1 MKTITTI
8 VEAVGLTAAG
18 LLTAAAIVLTVLAR
32 TGRGTVL

>member
-1 MKTITTI
+1 MKTLTTI

>member
-1 MKTITTI
+1 MKAFTTI

-18 LLTAAAIVLTVLAR
+18 VLTAAAIVITVLAR

>member
-8 VEAVGLTAAG
+8 AEAVGLTAVG
-18 LLTAAAIVLTVLAR
+18 VLTAAAITLTIIAR

>member
-1 MKTITTI
+1 MKTLATI

-18 LLTAAAIVLTVLAR
+18 LLTAAAITLTILAR

>member
-18 LLTAAAIVLTVLAR
+18 VLTAAAIVITVLAR